1 MNQPVFIGQVL
12 YREIHNRNSRVE
24 IKEYTVSKIG
34 KKYFYLNEN
43 DRYRINKESLRYED
57 KDYSQCSFQLYTDK
71 QDILDRLERSDLVD
85 KIRKSFDWLSK
96 QNFTLTQLRE
106 VANILNINHN

>member
-12 YREIHNRNSRVE
+12 YREIHNRNSKAE

-43 DRYRINKESLRYED
+43 DRYPINKESLKYED
-57 KDYSQCSFQLYTDK
+57 KIYSQSSFQLYKEK
-71 QDILDRLERSDLVD
+71 QEILDRQERGALID

-96 QNFTLTQLRE
+96 QNFTLEQLRE
-106 VANILNINHN
+106 VASILNINH